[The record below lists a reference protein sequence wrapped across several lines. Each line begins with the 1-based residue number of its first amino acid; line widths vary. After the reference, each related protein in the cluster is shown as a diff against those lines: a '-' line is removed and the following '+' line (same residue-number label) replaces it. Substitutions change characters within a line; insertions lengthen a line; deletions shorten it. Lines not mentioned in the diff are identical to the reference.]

1 MVYEVPKAKASLK
14 QNRFEFRMPGK
25 TKVYSVPKLE
35 FLKPSLALKLDGDI
49 TGAAAAR
56 LLFAEYLPEALD
68 QFEDGPQLQEFM
80 TAWAEASGVSLGES
94 GASPES

>member
-1 MVYEVPKAKASLK
+1 MVYEVPKGKASLK
-14 QNRFEFRMPGK
+14 QNRFEFKMPGK

-35 FLKPSLALKLDGDI
+35 FMKPSLALQLEGDI

-56 LLFAEYLPEALD
+56 LLFGEYLPEAFES
-68 QFEDGPQLQEFM
+68 FEDGQQLQDFM
-80 TAWAEASGVSLGES
+80 AAWAEASGVSLGES